1 MKTPSKNN
9 LMFAFFLLFFTLSIG
24 LALAQGRWTQA
35 APMPEERSEV
45 PAAGLNGKIYVAGG
59 FGVTRI
65 LWEYD
70 IRVNRWRKRAP
81 LPLPLHHTGIASV
94 GGKLYVIGG
103 YSDHEWKPV
112 GNVFAYDSVRDR
124 WQERA
129 TMPTAR
135 GGLAVGILYGKIHAV
150 GGLDLGGD
158 KARAHEVYDPT
169 ADKWTS
175 PRGPC

>member
-9 LMFAFFLLFFTLSIG
+9 LVFSFFLFFFTLSIC
-24 LALAQGRWTQA
+24 LVQAQGRWTRA
-35 APMPEERSEV
+35 APMPEKRSEV
-45 PAAGLNGKIYVAGG
+45 AAAVLNGKIYVAGG
-59 FGVTRI
+59 FGVTQI

-70 IRVNRWRKRAP
+70 IGANRWRKRAP
-81 LPLPLHHTGIASV
+81 LPLPLHHTGAASA

-103 YSDHEWKPV
+103 FSGHEWDPV

-135 GGLAVGILYGKIHAV
+135 ASC
-150 GGLDLGGD
+150 
-158 KARAHEVYDPT
+158 P
-169 ADKWTS
+169 
-175 PRGPC
+175 GPPNFNL